1 MVRDVG
7 HCRES
12 EVRGRL
18 AATKETTEA
27 DVMVPRPDSHQRSRA
42 LPHPRIGSR
51 ASLAVAAVEVGLVA
65 VAVVADVLLPTLV
78 ILGLMTVSLVLR
90 GERLPA
96 VGLRALGQPW
106 RRAGQILAL
115 TLVWTVAQLAL
126 FMPLLERVTAS
137 RQDLSDFAGLRGD
150 VGMLAVLLA
159 LSWTLAALGEEL
171 AYRGYLFTRVTNAV
185 GSGTTGVVI
194 AVLVSSLLFGL
205 AHTEQGVV
213 GVSLTFLDAVF
224 FSVLRLRFA
233 SVWASV
239 LAHGYNNTIGL
250 VAFFLIG
257 PVYALW

>member
-1 MVRDVG
+1 M
-7 HCRES
+7 
-12 EVRGRL
+12 L
-18 AATKETTEA
+18 AA
-27 DVMVPRPDSHQRSRA
+27 
-42 LPHPRIGSR
+42 
-51 ASLAVAAVEVGLVA
+51 
-65 VAVVADVLLPTLV
+65 
-78 ILGLMTVSLVLR
+78 
-90 GERLPA
+90 
-96 VGLRALGQPW
+96 
-106 RRAGQILAL
+106 
-115 TLVWTVAQLAL
+115 
-126 FMPLLERVTAS
+126 
-137 RQDLSDFAGLRGD
+137 
-150 VGMLAVLLA
+150 LLA

-171 AYRGYLFTRVTNAV
+171 AYRGYLFTRVTNVV